1 MLAKSSISLNKTE
14 NKHSSNK
21 KVSKSI
27 FSNVIDTFKTK
38 IMNVVFPSTKKNKD
52 STEVAKNIHD
62 LIIKRNKNNRL
73 QKVLT
78 KELTSNKK
86 LYKSFESGNNDN
98 IKRKLRLNI
107 TNLANQIAI
116 IKDDN
121 PLIDEKIN
129 VNNNKVANWDYSH
142 NKIEKSLESQ
152 LDRKLKLQQKILNNR
167 EVDLASLE
175 SSLNTINGNITTVW
189 SPKNKDNVVNIQNEN
204 SELYTVGVSEVSDKV
219 KSVLIKLREE
229 IFSLKKSINS
239 IEKQILAIRWNEDR
253 LKNNKWSN
261 SQTII
266 ELQREFNNK
275 KAFLQ
280 TIKEDKNLYK
290 TKH

>member
-129 VNNNKVANWDYSH
+129 VNNNKVAN
-142 NKIEKSLESQ
+142 
-152 LDRKLKLQQKILNNR
+152 
-167 EVDLASLE
+167 
-175 SSLNTINGNITTVW
+175 
-189 SPKNKDNVVNIQNEN
+189 
-204 SELYTVGVSEVSDKV
+204 
-219 KSVLIKLREE
+219 
-229 IFSLKKSINS
+229 
-239 IEKQILAIRWNEDR
+239 
-253 LKNNKWSN
+253 
-261 SQTII
+261 
-266 ELQREFNNK
+266 
-275 KAFLQ
+275 
-280 TIKEDKNLYK
+280 
-290 TKH
+290 